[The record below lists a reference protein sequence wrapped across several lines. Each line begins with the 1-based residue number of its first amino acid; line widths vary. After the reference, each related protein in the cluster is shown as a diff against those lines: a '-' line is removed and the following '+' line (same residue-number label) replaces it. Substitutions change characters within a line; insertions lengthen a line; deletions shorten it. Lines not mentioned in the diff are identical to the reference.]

1 MNGGVQ
7 ELDDGDVESLVE
19 YKGAIISGC
28 ASNCFQRIQ
37 VGRCSYLIAF
47 SLPTSACVC
56 LWFIALLMRESPKYK
71 VFVCVTM
78 EDYPL

>member
-56 LWFIALLMRESPKYK
+56 L
-71 VFVCVTM
+71 
-78 EDYPL
+78 